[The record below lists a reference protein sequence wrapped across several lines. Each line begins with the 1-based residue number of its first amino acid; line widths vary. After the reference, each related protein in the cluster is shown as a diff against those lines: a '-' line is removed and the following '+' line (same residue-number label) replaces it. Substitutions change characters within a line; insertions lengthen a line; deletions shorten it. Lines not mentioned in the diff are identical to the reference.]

1 MLSVLINGSL
11 GFGMLLA
18 MLFCLGDI
26 EAALGSPTGYPF
38 MAIFLQATGSVP
50 GTAVMSSIV
59 TTMGITTSVGMLASA
74 SRQFWSFARDRGIPG
89 WRIWSQV
96 CAISN
101 KIENKDFLVLSF
113 YRFMEALVSP
123 STLFFLQLV
132 LSASLLLSPS
142 DPRSPSMILSPCL
155 FPVFIYRTWSSLA
168 CSSIDAALA
177 ALAMPEAATRQLS
190 IPSARSLSG
199 AHSICQVLGVSW
211 SMPLLSST

>member
-1 MLSVLINGSL
+1 
-11 GFGMLLA
+11 MLLA

-96 CAISN
+96 CAHSSKF
-101 KIENKDFLVLSF
+101 KIKDFLVLSF
-113 YRFMEALVSP
+113 HRFMQAPVSP
-123 STLFFLQLV
+123 STRSFLQLV
-132 LSASLLLSPS
+132 LSASLLSSPS

-155 FPVFIYRTWSSLA
+155 FPVFIYRTWSSLV
-168 CSSIDAALA
+168 CSSTDAARVA
-177 ALAMPEAATRQLS
+177 SAMPEAATRQLS
-190 IPSARSLSG
+190 TLSARSLSG
-199 AHSICQVLGVSW
+199 AHSICQVFGASW